1 MRRASEDGRP
11 RSQEKV
17 TRGSG
22 NVFADLGLPQPE
34 ERLAKATLALALSRL
49 IRARGLTQKAVAEQ
63 LGIDQPKV
71 SHLLHGRLAGFS
83 TERLLSF
90 LTALGRDVEIIVK
103 APPRS
108 RRRGRLR
115 VTAA

>member
-1 MRRASEDGRP
+1 MRN
-11 RSQEKV
+11 EKV

-22 NVFADLGLPQPE
+22 NVFADLGLAQPE
-34 ERLAKATLALALSRL
+34 ERLAKAALALELGRL
-49 IRARGLTQKAVAEQ
+49 IAARGLTQKAVAEQ

-71 SHLLHGRLAGFS
+71 SHLLNGRLAGFS
-83 TERLLSF
+83 TERLLRF
-90 LTALGRDVEIIVK
+90 LTALGRDVEIVVK

-115 VTAA
+115 VIAA